1 MTMKHKYFDIHSH
14 LNFSD
19 FNEDREEVIKKMRDE
34 DAGAISVGIDLETS
48 KEVVD
53 LADKYDNI
61 FATIGLH
68 PTKTSSGGF
77 GPSSGG
83 FGPSSGGFGPSSG
96 GFGPSSGGFGPSSGG
111 FGPSS
116 GGFGPSSG
124 GFGPSSGGF
133 GPSSGGFGPSSGGFG
148 PSSGGFGPDTRESFN
163 KKNYKELV
171 KNKKVVA
178 IGECGLDYY
187 RIKNNKSEIKNT
199 QKENLERQIQFALE
213 NDLPLMLHFRPSVK
227 TMDAYMDGLDILN
240 SYAKNHGEK
249 LRGNTH
255 FFAGDL
261 DTAGKFLNIG
271 FTLSFTGVITFA
283 DNYDEIIKYTP
294 LDMLMSETDC
304 PFAAPSPFRGKRC
317 EPLYIKEIVKRI
329 SEIKSIEY
337 EKVEKTLVDNAFK
350 IFFKNRI

>member
-1 MTMKHKYFDIHSH
+1 MKYKYFDIHSH

-34 DAGAISVGIDLETS
+34 DVGAISVGIDLETS

-68 PTKTSSGGF
+68 PTKT
-77 GPSSGG
+77 
-83 FGPSSGGFGPSSG
+83 
-96 GFGPSSGGFGPSSGG
+96 
-111 FGPSS
+111 
-116 GGFGPSSG
+116 
-124 GFGPSSGGF
+124 
-133 GPSSGGFGPSSGGFG
+133 SSGGFGPSSGGFG

-304 PFAAPSPFRGKRC
+304 PFAAPFPFRGKRC

>member
-96 GFGPSSGGFGPSSGG
+96 GFGPSSGGFGPST
-111 FGPSS
+111 
-116 GGFGPSSG
+116 
-124 GFGPSSGGF
+124 
-133 GPSSGGFGPSSGGFG
+133 
-148 PSSGGFGPDTRESFN
+148 GGFGPDARESFN

>member
-1 MTMKHKYFDIHSH
+1 MKYKYFDIHSH

-34 DAGAISVGIDLETS
+34 DVGAISVGIDLETS

-68 PTKTSSGGF
+68 PTK
-77 GPSSGG
+77 
-83 FGPSSGGFGPSSG
+83 
-96 GFGPSSGGFGPSSGG
+96 
-111 FGPSS
+111 
-116 GGFGPSSG
+116 
-124 GFGPSSGGF
+124 
-133 GPSSGGFGPSSGGFG
+133 PSSGGFG
-148 PSSGGFGPDTRESFN
+148 PSSGGFGPDARESFN

>member
-1 MTMKHKYFDIHSH
+1 MTMKYKYFDIHSH

-19 FNEDREEVIKKMRDE
+19 FNEDREEVIKKMSDE
-34 DAGAISVGIDLETS
+34 GMGAISVGIDLETS

-96 GFGPSSGGFGPSSGG
+96 GFGP
-111 FGPSS
+111 
-116 GGFGPSSG
+116 
-124 GFGPSSGGF
+124 
-133 GPSSGGFGPSSGGFG
+133 
-148 PSSGGFGPDTRESFN
+148 DARESFN

>member
-1 MTMKHKYFDIHSH
+1 VEA
-14 LNFSD
+14 L
-19 FNEDREEVIKKMRDE
+19 VQ
-34 DAGAISVGIDLETS
+34 
-48 KEVVD
+48 
-53 LADKYDNI
+53 
-61 FATIGLH
+61 
-68 PTKTSSGGF
+68 
-77 GPSSGG
+77 
-83 FGPSSGGFGPSSG
+83 
-96 GFGPSSGGFGPSSGG
+96 
-111 FGPSS
+111 
-116 GGFGPSSG
+116 
-124 GFGPSSGGF
+124 
-133 GPSSGGFGPSSGGFG
+133 
-148 PSSGGFGPDTRESFN
+148 TRES

>member
-1 MTMKHKYFDIHSH
+1 MTMKYKYFDIHSH

-19 FNEDREEVIKKMRDE
+19 FNEDREEVIKKMSDE
-34 DAGAISVGIDLETS
+34 GMGAISVGIDLETS

-96 GFGPSSGGFGPSSGG
+96 GFGPSSGGFGP
-111 FGPSS
+111 
-116 GGFGPSSG
+116 
-124 GFGPSSGGF
+124 
-133 GPSSGGFGPSSGGFG
+133 
-148 PSSGGFGPDTRESFN
+148 DARESFN

-304 PFAAPSPFRGKRC
+304 PFVAPFPFRGKRC

>member
-1 MTMKHKYFDIHSH
+1 
-14 LNFSD
+14 
-19 FNEDREEVIKKMRDE
+19 
-34 DAGAISVGIDLETS
+34 
-48 KEVVD
+48 
-53 LADKYDNI
+53 
-61 FATIGLH
+61 
-68 PTKTSSGGF
+68 
-77 GPSSGG
+77 
-83 FGPSSGGFGPSSG
+83 
-96 GFGPSSGGFGPSSGG
+96 
-111 FGPSS
+111 
-116 GGFGPSSG
+116 
-124 GFGPSSGGF
+124 
-133 GPSSGGFGPSSGGFG
+133 
-148 PSSGGFGPDTRESFN
+148 
-163 KKNYKELV
+163 
-171 KNKKVVA
+171 
-178 IGECGLDYY
+178 
-187 RIKNNKSEIKNT
+187 
-199 QKENLERQIQFALE
+199 
-213 NDLPLMLHFRPSVK
+213 MLHFRPSVK

-304 PFAAPSPFRGKRC
+304 PFVAPFPFRGKRC

>member
-1 MTMKHKYFDIHSH
+1 MTMKYKYFDIHSH

-96 GFGPSSGGFGPSSGG
+96 GFGPSSGGFGP
-111 FGPSS
+111 
-116 GGFGPSSG
+116 
-124 GFGPSSGGF
+124 
-133 GPSSGGFGPSSGGFG
+133 
-148 PSSGGFGPDTRESFN
+148 DARESFN

>member
-1 MTMKHKYFDIHSH
+1 
-14 LNFSD
+14 
-19 FNEDREEVIKKMRDE
+19 MRDE
-34 DAGAISVGIDLETS
+34 DVGAISVGIDLETS

-83 FGPSSGGFGPSSG
+83 FGPSSGGFGP
-96 GFGPSSGGFGPSSGG
+96 
-111 FGPSS
+111 
-116 GGFGPSSG
+116 
-124 GFGPSSGGF
+124 
-133 GPSSGGFGPSSGGFG
+133 
-148 PSSGGFGPDTRESFN
+148 DARESFN

-249 LRGNTH
+249 LRGNAH